1 MIVVM
6 KRGATTEEKKRV
18 YQEIRRV
25 GLRYQ
30 AIEGVERTVI
40 GVIGTQPDTSNLFLE
55 VLPGVEKVIPILRP
69 YKLASRELKQE
80 NTVIRVNGIQIG
92 GNKVVVAAGPC
103 SVEDQESLISVAESV
118 KESGAAFLRGGAFKP
133 RTSPYSFQGHGER
146 ALKYLVRARE
156 VTGLPVVTEVMDT
169 KDIPL
174 VAEYADVLQVGARN
188 MSNFSLLK
196 ALGNQEKTVLLK
208 RGRASTVTE
217 LLMSAEYILSG
228 GNMNVILC
236 ERGIR
241 TFENGTRNTL
251 DLSAV
256 PALKEATH
264 LPVFVD
270 PSHGTGKR
278 EYVEAMS
285 RAAIAAGADG
295 LLVEVHSNPE
305 KALSDGEQSLRPDDF
320 ARLMQSVRRIAEAMG
335 KSVLSLDEEHCG
347 FQAAG
352 PK

>member
-6 KRGATTEEKKRV
+6 KRNATQEEKERV

-40 GVIGTQPDTSNLFLE
+40 GVIGAQPDTGKLFLD

-69 YKLASRELKQE
+69 YKLASRELKKDD
-80 NTVIRVNGIQIG
+80 TVIRVNGVKIG
-92 GNKVVVAAGPC
+92 GNRIVVAAGPC
-103 SVEDQESLISVAESV
+103 SVEDEESLFSVARSV
-118 KESGAAFLRGGAFKP
+118 KESGAAILRGGAFKP
-133 RTSPYSFQGHGER
+133 RTSPYSFQGHGEP
-146 ALKYLVRARE
+146 ALKYLARARE
-156 VTGLPVVTEVMDT
+156 LTGLPIVTEVMDT

-174 VAEYADVLQVGARN
+174 VAEYADILQVGARN

-196 ALGNQEKTVLLK
+196 ELGNQPKPVLLK

-228 GNMNVILC
+228 GNMNVVLC

-270 PSHGTGKR
+270 PSHGTGR
-278 EYVEAMS
+278 SEYVEAMS
-285 RAAIAAGADG
+285 RAAVAAGADG
-295 LLVEVHSNPE
+295 LLIEVHPSPE
-305 KALSDGEQSLRPDDF
+305 KALSDGEQSLRPEDF
-320 ARLMQSVRRIAEAMG
+320 ARLMDSVRRVAEAVG
-335 KSVLSLDEEHCG
+335 KTV
-347 FQAAG
+347 Q
-352 PK
+352 P

>member
-6 KRGATTEEKKRV
+6 KRGASTEEKDRV
-18 YQEIRRV
+18 YREIRRV

-30 AIEGVERTVI
+30 AIEGVERTVV
-40 GVIGTQPDTSNLFLE
+40 GVIGTQPDTGKLFLE

-80 NTVIRVNGIQIG
+80 NTLIRVNGIQIG
-92 GNKVVVAAGPC
+92 GKHVVVAAGPC
-103 SVEDQESLISVAESV
+103 SVEDEASLISLAKSV
-118 KESGAAFLRGGAFKP
+118 KEHGAAFLRGGAFKP
-133 RTSPYSFQGHGER
+133 RTSPYSFQGHGEP
-146 ALKYLVRARE
+146 ALKYLARARE

-169 KDIPL
+169 MDIPL
-174 VAEYADVLQVGARN
+174 VAGYADVLQVGARN

-196 ALGNQEKTVLLK
+196 ALGNQEKPVLLK

-256 PALKEATH
+256 PALKEVTH

-295 LLVEVHSNPE
+295 LLVEVHPNPE
-305 KALSDGEQSLRPDDF
+305 KALSDGEQSLRPEDF
-320 ARLMQSVRRIAEAMG
+320 GGLMQSIRLIAEAMG
-335 KSVLSLDEEHCG
+335 KSVLSLDEERRG
-347 FQAAG
+347 LGAAG
-352 PK
+352 SK

>member
-6 KRGATTEEKKRV
+6 KRDATAAEKERV
-18 YQEIRRV
+18 YGEIHRA

-40 GVIGTQPDTSNLFLE
+40 GVIGTQPDTARLYVE
-55 VLPGVEKVIPILRP
+55 VLPGVEKVIPILKP
-69 YKLASRELKQE
+69 YKLSSRELKKDT
-80 NTVIRVNGIQIG
+80 TVIPVNGIQIG
-92 GNKVVVAAGPC
+92 GNGVVVAAGPC
-103 SVEDQESLISVAESV
+103 SVEDEESLLSVAKSV
-118 KESGAAFLRGGAFKP
+118 KESGAALLRGGAFKP
-133 RTSPYSFQGHGER
+133 RTSPYSFQGHGEP
-146 ALKYLVRARE
+146 ALKYLARARE
-156 VTGLPVVTEVMDT
+156 ETGLPIVTEVMDT

-174 VAEYADVLQVGARN
+174 VAGYADILQVGARN

-196 ALGNQEKTVLLK
+196 ALGDQSKPVLLK

-217 LLMSAEYILSG
+217 MLMSAEYILSG

-251 DLSAV
+251 DISAV

-270 PSHGTGKR
+270 PSHGTGRR

-295 LLVEVHSNPE
+295 LLVEVHHSPE
-305 KALSDGEQSLRPDDF
+305 TALSDGEQSLRPEDF
-320 ARLMQSVRRIAEAMG
+320 ARLMQSVGRIAEAVG
-335 KSVLSLDEEHCG
+335 RTVLSLHG
-347 FQAAG
+347 AVG
-352 PK
+352 IS

>member
-6 KRGATTEEKKRV
+6 KRNATAEQKKRV
-18 YQEIRRV
+18 YTEIRRV
-25 GLRYQ
+25 GLKYQ

-40 GVIGTQPDTSNLFLE
+40 GVIGTRKDTARVQLE
-55 VLPGVEKVIPILRP
+55 VLAGVEKVIPILRP
-69 YKLASRELKQE
+69 YKLASRELKKDD
-80 NTVIRVNGIQIG
+80 TIIAVNGVRIG
-92 GNKVVVAAGPC
+92 GNQIVVAAGPC
-103 SVEDQESLISVAESV
+103 SVEDEESILAVARSV
-118 KESGAAFLRGGAFKP
+118 KKSGAALLRGGAFKP
-133 RTSPYSFQGHGER
+133 RTSPYSFQGHGEP
-146 ALKYLVRARE
+146 ALKLLARARE
-156 VTGLPVVTEVMDT
+156 LTGLPVVTEVMDS

-196 ALGNQEKTVLLK
+196 ELGKQPKPVLLK

-217 LLMSAEYILSG
+217 MLMSAEYVLSG

-251 DLSAV
+251 DLSAI

-270 PSHGTGKR
+270 PSHGTGRR
-278 EYVEAMS
+278 EYVGAMS
-285 RAAIAAGADG
+285 KAAIAAGADG
-295 LLVEVHSNPE
+295 LLVEVHPTPE
-305 KALSDGEQSLRPDDF
+305 RALSDGEQSLRPEDF
-320 ARLMQSVRRIAEAMG
+320 ATLIDGLRRVADAVGKTLCTGVSHPEA
-335 KSVLSLDEEHCG
+335 
-347 FQAAG
+347 
-352 PK
+352 

>member
-6 KRGATTEEKKRV
+6 KQDATAAEKKRV
-18 YQEIRRV
+18 YDEIQRV

-40 GVIGTQPDTSNLFLE
+40 GVIGARPDTARLFVE
-55 VLPGVEKVIPILRP
+55 VLPGVEKVIPILKP
-69 YKLASRELKQE
+69 FKLSTRELKKE
-80 NTVIRVNGIQIG
+80 ATVIRVNGVQIG
-92 GNKVVVAAGPC
+92 GNSVVVAAGPC
-103 SVEDQESLISVAESV
+103 SVEDEESLLSVAKSV
-118 KESGAAFLRGGAFKP
+118 KESGAALLRGGAFKP
-133 RTSPYSFQGHGER
+133 RTSPYSFQGHGEP
-146 ALKYLVRARE
+146 ALKYLARARQE
-156 VTGLPVVTEVMDT
+156 TGLPIVTEVMDT

-174 VAEYADVLQVGARN
+174 VAEYADILQVGARN

-196 ALGNQEKTVLLK
+196 ALGEQPRPVLLK

-217 LLMSAEYILSG
+217 MLMSAEYILSG

-251 DLSAV
+251 DISAV
-256 PALKEATH
+256 PALKEVTH

-270 PSHGTGKR
+270 PSHGTGRR

-285 RAAIAAGADG
+285 RAAVAAGADG
-295 LLVEVHSNPE
+295 LLVEVHHSPE
-305 KALSDGEQSLRPDDF
+305 TALSDGEQSLRPADF
-320 ARLMQSVRRIAEAMG
+320 TLLMNNVSRVAEAVG
-335 KSVLSLDEEHCG
+335 RTVLSLH
-347 FQAAG
+347 G
-352 PK
+352 PVGIS

>member
-6 KRGATTEEKKRV
+6 KQNATAAEKERV
-18 YQEIRRV
+18 YDEIQRV

-40 GVIGTQPDTSNLFLE
+40 GVIGGRPDTARLSVE
-55 VLPGVEKVIPILRP
+55 VLPGVDKVIPILKP
-69 YKLASRELKQE
+69 YKLSTRELKKDA
-80 NTVIRVNGIQIG
+80 TVIRVNGVQIG
-92 GNKVVVAAGPC
+92 GPGVVVAAGPC
-103 SVEDQESLISVAESV
+103 SVEDEDSLLSVAKSV
-118 KESGAAFLRGGAFKP
+118 KESGAALLRGGAFKP
-133 RTSPYSFQGHGER
+133 RTSPYSFQGHGEP
-146 ALKYLVRARE
+146 ALKYLARARE
-156 VTGLPVVTEVMDT
+156 ETGLPIVTEVMDT

-196 ALGNQEKTVLLK
+196 ALGEQSRPVLLK

-217 LLMSAEYILSG
+217 MLMSAEYILSG

-251 DLSAV
+251 DISAV
-256 PALKEATH
+256 PALKEVTH

-270 PSHGTGKR
+270 PSHGTGRR

-285 RAAIAAGADG
+285 RAAVAAGADG
-295 LLVEVHSNPE
+295 LLVEVHHSPE
-305 KALSDGEQSLRPDDF
+305 TALSDGEQSLRPEDF
-320 ARLMQSVRRIAEAMG
+320 TRLMQSVGRIAEAVGRTM
-335 KSVLSLDEEHCG
+335 LPLH
-347 FQAAG
+347 G
-352 PK
+352 PVGVS

>member
-6 KRGATTEEKKRV
+6 KRDATAAEKERV
-18 YQEIRRV
+18 YDEIRRA

-40 GVIGTQPDTSNLFLE
+40 GVIGTQPDTARLYME
-55 VLPGVEKVIPILRP
+55 VLPGVEKVIPILKP
-69 YKLASRELKQE
+69 YKLSSRELKKDP
-80 NTVIRVNGIQIG
+80 TVIPVNGIQIG
-92 GNKVVVAAGPC
+92 GNGVVVAAGPC
-103 SVEDQESLISVAESV
+103 SVEDEESLLSVARSV
-118 KESGAAFLRGGAFKP
+118 KESGAALLRGGAFKP
-133 RTSPYSFQGHGER
+133 RTSPYSFQGHGEP
-146 ALKYLVRARE
+146 ALKYLARARE
-156 VTGLPVVTEVMDT
+156 KTGLPIVTEVMDT

-174 VAEYADVLQVGARN
+174 VAGYADILQVGARN

-196 ALGNQEKTVLLK
+196 ALGDQPKPVLLK

-217 LLMSAEYILSG
+217 MLMSAEYILSG

-251 DLSAV
+251 DISAV

-270 PSHGTGKR
+270 PSHGTGRR

-295 LLVEVHSNPE
+295 LLVEVHHSPE
-305 KALSDGEQSLRPDDF
+305 TALSDGEQSLRPEDF
-320 ARLMQSVRRIAEAMG
+320 ARLMQSVGRIAEAVG
-335 KSVLSLDEEHCG
+335 RTVISLRG
-347 FQAAG
+347 AVG
-352 PK
+352 VS

>member
-6 KRGATTEEKKRV
+6 KLNASQEEKERV
-18 YQEIRRV
+18 YQEVRRV

-40 GVIGTQPDTSNLFLE
+40 GVIGTLPDTRKLSLD
-55 VLPGVEKVIPILRP
+55 VLPGVEKVIPILKP
-69 YKLASRELKQE
+69 YKLASRELKKD
-80 NTVIRVNGIQIG
+80 NTIITVNGVQIG
-92 GNKVVVAAGPC
+92 GNRVVVAAGPC
-103 SVEDQESLISVAESV
+103 SVEDEKSLVAVARSV

-133 RTSPYSFQGHGER
+133 RTSPYSFQGHGES
-146 ALKYLVRARE
+146 ALKYLAHARE

-196 ALGNQEKTVLLK
+196 ELGKQAKPILLK

-256 PALKEATH
+256 PSLKEATH

-278 EYVEAMS
+278 DYVEAMS
-285 RAAIAAGADG
+285 RAAIASGADG
-295 LLVEVHSNPE
+295 LLVEVHHNPE
-305 KALSDGEQSLRPDDF
+305 KALSDGEQSLRPQDF
-320 ARLMQSVRRIAEAMG
+320 ARLMQSVHRIAEAMG
-335 KSVLSLDEEHCG
+335 KSVLSLDEERSG
-347 FQAAG
+347 LPAAG
-352 PK
+352 AQ

>member
-6 KRGATTEEKKRV
+6 KRNAAPEQKQRV
-18 YQEIRRV
+18 YREIRQA

-40 GVIGTQPDTSNLFLE
+40 GVIGTRSDTARVQLE
-55 VLPGVEKVIPILRP
+55 VLPGVEKVIPILKP
-69 YKLASRELKQE
+69 YKLASRELKKAD
-80 NTVIRVNGIQIG
+80 TIIAVNGVRIG
-92 GNKVVVAAGPC
+92 GDQIIVAAGPC
-103 SVEDQESLISVAESV
+103 SVESEESLLAVANSA
-118 KESGAAFLRGGAFKP
+118 KESGAALLRGGAFKP
-133 RTSPYSFQGHGER
+133 RTSPYSFQGYGEA
-146 ALKYLVRARE
+146 ALKYLARARE

-174 VAEYADVLQVGARN
+174 VAEYADILQVGTRN

-196 ALGNQEKTVLLK
+196 ELGKQPKPVLLK
-208 RGRASTVTE
+208 RGRASTVSE
-217 LLMSAEYILSG
+217 LLMSAEYVLSG

-251 DLSAV
+251 DLSAI
-256 PALKEATH
+256 PALKDTTH

-270 PSHGTGKR
+270 PSHGTGRR

-285 RAAIAAGADG
+285 KAAVAAGADG
-295 LLVEVHSNPE
+295 LLVEVHHNPE
-305 KALSDGEQSLRPDDF
+305 RALSDGEQSLHPEEF
-320 ARLMQSVRRIAEAMG
+320 ARLMQNLQRIAEA
-335 KSVLSLDEEHCG
+335 VNRTI
-347 FQAAG
+347 
-352 PK
+352 

>member
-6 KRGATTEEKKRV
+6 KKGASKQDKETV
-18 YQEIRRV
+18 YRAIREA

-40 GVIGTQPDTSNLFLE
+40 GVIGARHETQRVQLE
-55 VLPGVEKVIPILRP
+55 SLPEVEKVIPILKP
-69 YKLASRELKQE
+69 YKLASRELKKDD
-80 NTVIRVNGIQIG
+80 TIISVNGVRIG
-92 GNKVVVAAGPC
+92 GRQVVVAAGPC
-103 SVEDQESLISVAESV
+103 SVEDQESLLSVARSV
-118 KESGAAFLRGGAFKP
+118 KESGAALLRGGAYKP
-133 RTSPYSFQGHGER
+133 RTSPYTFQGHGEA
-146 ALKYLVRARE
+146 ALRYLAHARE
-156 VTGLPVVTEVMDT
+156 ATGLPVVTEVMDT

-174 VAEYADVLQVGARN
+174 VAEYADILQVGARN
-188 MSNFSLLK
+188 MSNFSLLRE
-196 ALGNQEKTVLLK
+196 LGKQPKPVFLK
-208 RGRASTVTE
+208 RGRASTVNE
-217 LLMSAEYILSG
+217 LLMSAEYVLSG

-256 PALKEATH
+256 PALKETTH

-270 PSHGTGKR
+270 PSHATGRR

-295 LLVEVHSNPE
+295 LLVEVHPKPE
-305 KALSDGEQSLRPDDF
+305 KALSDGEQSLRPEDF
-320 ARLMQSVRRIAEAMG
+320 ARLMQSVRRISGAMG
-335 KSVLSLDEEHCG
+335 KTL
-347 FQAAG
+347 
-352 PK
+352 

>member
-6 KRGATTEEKKRV
+6 KRNAAAEEKERV

-40 GVIGTQPDTSNLFLE
+40 GVIGTQPDTGRLQVE

-69 YKLASRELKQE
+69 YKLASRELKRDG
-80 NTVIRVNGIQIG
+80 TVIAVNGVQIG
-92 GNKVVVAAGPC
+92 GNRVVVAAGPC
-103 SVEDQESLISVAESV
+103 SVEDEETLIAVATRV
-118 KESGAAFLRGGAFKP
+118 KESGASILRGGAFKP
-133 RTSPYSFQGHGER
+133 RTSPYSFQGHGEP
-146 ALKYLVRARE
+146 ALKYLARARE
-156 VTGLPVVTEVMDT
+156 VTGLPIVTEVMDT
-169 KDIPL
+169 MDIPL
-174 VAEYADVLQVGARN
+174 VAEYADILQVGARN

-196 ALGNQEKTVLLK
+196 ELGKQRKPVLLK

-217 LLMSAEYILSG
+217 LLMSAEYVLSG
-228 GNMNVILC
+228 GNMSVILC

-251 DLSAV
+251 DLSAI

-270 PSHGTGKR
+270 PSHGTGRR

-285 RAAIAAGADG
+285 KAAIAAGADG
-295 LLVEVHSNPE
+295 LLVEVHTNPE
-305 KALSDGEQSLRPDDF
+305 MALSDGEQSLRPEDF
-320 ARLMQSVRRIAEAMG
+320 ASLMDGVRRIAEAVG
-335 KSVLSLDEEHCG
+335 RTVS
-347 FQAAG
+347 A
-352 PK
+352 

>member
-6 KRGATTEEKKRV
+6 KRNATPEEKDRV
-18 YQEIRRV
+18 YREIRQA

-40 GVIGTQPDTSNLFLE
+40 GVIGTQKDTARVQLE
-55 VLPGVEKVIPILRP
+55 VLAGVEKVIPILKP
-69 YKLASRELKQE
+69 YKLASRELKKDD
-80 NTVIRVNGIQIG
+80 TIIAVNGVRIG
-92 GNKVVVAAGPC
+92 GNQIVVAAGPC
-103 SVEDQESLISVAESV
+103 SVEDEESILAVARSVR
-118 KESGAAFLRGGAFKP
+118 KSGAALLRGGAFKP
-133 RTSPYSFQGHGER
+133 RTSPYSFQGHGEP
-146 ALKYLVRARE
+146 ALKLLARARE
-156 VTGLPVVTEVMDT
+156 LTGLPVVTEVMDS

-174 VAEYADVLQVGARN
+174 VAQYADVLQVGARN

-196 ALGNQEKTVLLK
+196 ELGKQPKPVLLK

-217 LLMSAEYILSG
+217 MLMSAEYVLSG

-251 DLSAV
+251 DLSAI

-270 PSHGTGKR
+270 PSHGTGRR
-278 EYVEAMS
+278 EYVGAMS
-285 RAAIAAGADG
+285 KAAIAAGADG
-295 LLVEVHSNPE
+295 LLVEVHPTPE
-305 KALSDGEQSLRPDDF
+305 RALSDGEQSLRPEDF
-320 ARLMQSVRRIAEAMG
+320 ATLIDGLRRVAEAVG
-335 KSVLSLDEEHCG
+335 KTLCTGVPHPE
-347 FQAAG
+347 A
-352 PK
+352 

>member
-6 KRGATTEEKKRV
+6 KRGASTAEKQRV
-18 YQEIRRV
+18 YEEILRV

-30 AIEGVERTVI
+30 AIEGVERTVVGI
-40 GVIGTQPDTSNLFLE
+40 IGTQPDTSRLFLE

-80 NTVIRVNGIQIG
+80 NTIIRVNGVQIG
-92 GNKVVVAAGPC
+92 GNQVVIAAGPC
-103 SVEDQESLISVAESV
+103 SVEDENSLVSVARSV
-118 KESGAAFLRGGAFKP
+118 KECGASLLRGGAFKP
-133 RTSPYSFQGHGER
+133 RTSPYSFQGHGEA
-146 ALKYLVRARE
+146 ALRHLARARE
-156 VTGLPVVTEVMDT
+156 VTGLPIVTEVMDT

-196 ALGNQEKTVLLK
+196 ALGDQRKPVLLK

-285 RAAIAAGADG
+285 RAAVAAGADG
-295 LLVEVHSNPE
+295 LLVEVHNEPE
-305 KALSDGEQSLRPDDF
+305 KALSDGEQSLRPEDF
-320 ARLMQSVRRIAEAMG
+320 ARLMQGVRRIAQAIG
-335 KSVLSLDEEHCG
+335 KTVLSPDDQDCG
-347 FQAAG
+347 SQAAG
-352 PK
+352 SK

>member
-6 KRGATTEEKKRV
+6 KRNASQEEKERI
-18 YQEIRRV
+18 YQEIRRA

-40 GVIGTQPDTSNLFLE
+40 GVIGTQTDTQTLQVE

-69 YKLASRELKQE
+69 YKLASRELKKDDTIIE
-80 NTVIRVNGIQIG
+80 VNGLYIG
-92 GNKVVVAAGPC
+92 GDRVVVAAGPC
-103 SVEDQESLISVAESV
+103 SVEDEESLVAVARSV
-118 KESGAAFLRGGAFKP
+118 KESGAALLRGGAFKP
-133 RTSPYSFQGHGER
+133 RTSPYSFQGHGEP
-146 ALKYLVRARE
+146 ALRYLARARE
-156 VTGLPVVTEVMDT
+156 ATGLPVVTEVMDT

-196 ALGNQEKTVLLK
+196 ELGRQPKPVLLK

-228 GNMNVILC
+228 GNMKVILC

-251 DLSAV
+251 DLSAI
-256 PALKEATH
+256 PAIKEATH

-270 PSHGTGKR
+270 PSHGTGRR

-285 RAAIAAGADG
+285 RAAVAAGADG
-295 LLVEVHSNPE
+295 LLVEVHPNPE
-305 KALSDGEQSLRPDDF
+305 KALSDGEQSLPPADF
-320 ARLMQSVRRIAEAMG
+320 ARLMEGVRRVAEAVG
-335 KSVLSLDEEHCG
+335 KHVAS
-347 FQAAG
+347 
-352 PK
+352 

>member
-6 KRGATTEEKKRV
+6 KRDATAAEKDRV
-18 YQEIRRV
+18 YEEIRRA

-40 GVIGTQPDTSNLFLE
+40 GVIGTQPDTARLYVE
-55 VLPGVEKVIPILRP
+55 VLPGVEKVIPILKP
-69 YKLASRELKQE
+69 YKLSSRELKKDT
-80 NTVIRVNGIQIG
+80 TVIRVNGIQIG
-92 GNKVVVAAGPC
+92 GNGVVVAAGPC
-103 SVEDQESLISVAESV
+103 SVEDEDSLLCVAKSV
-118 KESGAAFLRGGAFKP
+118 KESGAALLRGGAFKP
-133 RTSPYSFQGHGER
+133 RTSPYSFQGHGEP
-146 ALKYLVRARE
+146 ALKYLARARE
-156 VTGLPVVTEVMDT
+156 ETGLPIVTEVMDT

-174 VAEYADVLQVGARN
+174 VAGYADILQVGARN

-196 ALGNQEKTVLLK
+196 ALGDQPKPVLLK

-217 LLMSAEYILSG
+217 MLMSAEYILSG

-251 DLSAV
+251 DISAV

-270 PSHGTGKR
+270 PSHGTGRR

-295 LLVEVHSNPE
+295 LLVEVHHSPE
-305 KALSDGEQSLRPDDF
+305 TALS
-320 ARLMQSVRRIAEAMG
+320 
-335 KSVLSLDEEHCG
+335 
-347 FQAAG
+347 
-352 PK
+352 

>member
-6 KRGATTEEKKRV
+6 KRDATTAEKERV
-18 YQEIRRV
+18 YDEIRRA

-40 GVIGTQPDTSNLFLE
+40 GVIGTQPDTARLYME
-55 VLPGVEKVIPILRP
+55 VLPGVEKVIPILKP
-69 YKLASRELKQE
+69 YKLSSRELKKDA
-80 NTVIRVNGIQIG
+80 TVIPVNGIQIG
-92 GNKVVVAAGPC
+92 GNGVVVAAGPC
-103 SVEDQESLISVAESV
+103 SVEDEESLLSVARSV
-118 KESGAAFLRGGAFKP
+118 KESGAVLLRGGAFKP
-133 RTSPYSFQGHGER
+133 RTSPYSFQGHGEP
-146 ALKYLVRARE
+146 ALKYLARARE
-156 VTGLPVVTEVMDT
+156 ETGLPIVTEVMDT

-174 VAEYADVLQVGARN
+174 VAGYADILQVGARN

-196 ALGNQEKTVLLK
+196 ALGDQPKPVLLK

-217 LLMSAEYILSG
+217 MLMSAEYILSG

-251 DLSAV
+251 DISAV

-270 PSHGTGKR
+270 PSHGTGRR

-295 LLVEVHSNPE
+295 LLVEVHHSPE
-305 KALSDGEQSLRPDDF
+305 TALSDGEQSLRPEDF
-320 ARLMQSVRRIAEAMG
+320 ARLMQSVGRIAEAVG
-335 KSVLSLDEEHCG
+335 RTVLSLHG
-347 FQAAG
+347 AVG
-352 PK
+352 VS

>member
-6 KRGATTEEKKRV
+6 KRNSSAEEKQRV
-18 YQEIRRV
+18 YEEIRKA
-25 GLRYQ
+25 GLKYQ

-40 GVIGTQPDTSNLFLE
+40 GVIGTQPDTGRLFLE
-55 VLPGVEKVIPILRP
+55 VLPGVDKVIPILRP
-69 YKLASRELKQE
+69 YKLASRELKKE
-80 NTVIRVNGIQIG
+80 DTIITVNGVKIG
-92 GNKVVVAAGPC
+92 GNRVVVAAGPC
-103 SVEDQESLISVAESV
+103 SVEDEESLLAVAKSV

-133 RTSPYSFQGHGER
+133 RTSPYSFQGYGET
-146 ALKYLVRARE
+146 ALKYLAHARK

-174 VAEYADVLQVGARN
+174 VAEYADILQVGARN

-196 ALGNQEKTVLLK
+196 ELGKQPKPVLLK

-217 LLMSAEYILSG
+217 MLMSAEYVLSG

-251 DLSAV
+251 DLSAI

-285 RAAIAAGADG
+285 RAAIAAGSDG
-295 LLVEVHSNPE
+295 LLVEVHPDPE
-305 KALSDGEQSLRPDDF
+305 RALSDGEQSLRPDDF
-320 ARLMQSVRRIAEAMG
+320 AKAMEGLRRIAAAMG
-335 KSVLSLDEEHCG
+335 KTIE
-347 FQAAG
+347 A
-352 PK
+352 

>member
-6 KRGATTEEKKRV
+6 KRNATAAEKERV
-18 YQEIRRV
+18 YDEIRRA

-40 GVIGTQPDTSNLFLE
+40 GVIGTQPDTARLYVE
-55 VLPGVEKVIPILRP
+55 VLPGVEKVIPILKP
-69 YKLASRELKQE
+69 YKLSSRELKKDA
-80 NTVIRVNGIQIG
+80 TVIPVNGIRIG
-92 GNKVVVAAGPC
+92 GNGVVVAAGPC
-103 SVEDQESLISVAESV
+103 SVEDEDSLLSVARSV
-118 KESGAAFLRGGAFKP
+118 KESGAALLRGGAFKP
-133 RTSPYSFQGHGER
+133 RTSPYSFQGHGEP
-146 ALKYLVRARE
+146 ALKYLARARE
-156 VTGLPVVTEVMDT
+156 ETGLPIVTEVMDT

-174 VAEYADVLQVGARN
+174 VAGYADILQVGARN

-196 ALGNQEKTVLLK
+196 ALGDQPKPVLLK

-217 LLMSAEYILSG
+217 MLMSAEYILSG

-251 DLSAV
+251 DISAV

-270 PSHGTGKR
+270 PSHGTGRR

-295 LLVEVHSNPE
+295 LLVEVHHSPE
-305 KALSDGEQSLRPDDF
+305 TALSDGEQSLRPEDF
-320 ARLMQSVRRIAEAMG
+320 ARLMLSVGRIAEAVG
-335 KSVLSLDEEHCG
+335 RTVLSLRG
-347 FQAAG
+347 AVGIA
-352 PK
+352 

>member
-1 MIVVM
+1 M
-6 KRGATTEEKKRV
+6 KRDATAAEKERV
-18 YQEIRRV
+18 YEEIRRA

-40 GVIGTQPDTSNLFLE
+40 GVIGTQPDTARLYVE
-55 VLPGVEKVIPILRP
+55 VLPGVEKVIPILKP
-69 YKLASRELKQE
+69 YKLSSRELKKDA
-80 NTVIRVNGIQIG
+80 TVIPVNGIKIG
-92 GNKVVVAAGPC
+92 GNGVVVAAGPC
-103 SVEDQESLISVAESV
+103 SVEDEDSLLSVAKSV
-118 KESGAAFLRGGAFKP
+118 KESGAALLRGGAFKP
-133 RTSPYSFQGHGER
+133 RTSPYSFQGHGEP
-146 ALKYLVRARE
+146 ALKYLARARE
-156 VTGLPVVTEVMDT
+156 ETGLPIVTEVMDT

-174 VAEYADVLQVGARN
+174 VAGYADILQVGARN

-196 ALGNQEKTVLLK
+196 ALGDQPKPVLLK

-217 LLMSAEYILSG
+217 MLMSAEYILSG

-251 DLSAV
+251 DISAV

-270 PSHGTGKR
+270 PSHGTGRR

-295 LLVEVHSNPE
+295 LLVEVHQSPE
-305 KALSDGEQSLRPDDF
+305 TALSDGEQSLRPEDF
-320 ARLMQSVRRIAEAMG
+320 ARLMQSVGRIAEAVG
-335 KSVLSLDEEHCG
+335 RTVLSLHG
-347 FQAAG
+347 AVRVS
-352 PK
+352 